1 MAARRTLLLAG
12 AAAALE
18 ASRAAAQPAAALRF
32 AGLAG
37 SGISVMLANSARTPH
52 QHKAGLR

>member
-1 MAARRTLLLAG
+1 MATRRTLLVAG

-37 SGISVMLANSARTPH
+37 SAISVMLANSARTPH
-52 QHKAGLR
+52 QHKAGPS